1 MRHPTFRRARCAGAI
16 AVLAFAAS
24 AALTSTQARAA
35 DAAAAPVVADDEIVV
50 TASYA
55 KSLQAAAAVKREA
68 AYGVDAINAEDIGKF
83 PARNAADAL
92 QLVTGVT
99 VERQRGAGLY
109 VSVRGL
115 GPQFQNVQLNG
126 RSIAVN
132 DLIENGGARGR
143 QFRFEVLPA
152 ELISQIEVVKTPT
165 ADMDDGA
172 LGGNINIKTF
182 KPLDLGTK
190 SAFAIRNTYNDVREK
205 NDPSASGVVSWR
217 NGDST
222 FGVLASALYDD
233 SHNRTD
239 RLYQSGWNLNRFTSV
254 LGTGLYT
261 PTRTRPTIE
270 TEHRTMKS
278 ATVSAQWRPNA
289 DFQTDFDLLVTRLD
303 VNYDEF
309 GLDIYPDDTTF
320 RTPTFVAGSQKIVGN
335 TVQAGTINNVR
346 WMASRETSLNRHD
359 LTAFGLKQT
368 WTPGLWTFTA
378 ELAYSKA
385 RSYHPAGKAT
395 TRNRIAFFAPLTYDF
410 SRGYQSIPQ
419 LTTTVDYNDPAN
431 FVGQAF
437 DYTQKDSRDTD
448 DMFRLDGSRSMD
460 GILTKVSFGAE
471 QHHRNRDYRRR
482 DWVLN
487 TVLNVPLTTLGSSF
501 YQTLPYSGFL
511 SDYNGATP
519 RNWVTP
525 SSTAFYNL
533 IYTDAVKATPASN
546 ADLRNS
552 FEVDEKISGAYV
564 RGDFAFKAGSL
575 PVSGNLGVR
584 YAKTKQVASGT
595 LISGSTP
602 VPVSYEKTYD
612 DLLPSLNVKA
622 ELSETL
628 IARFAASRV
637 VNRPNVTDTAPRITV
652 SRDTPTASGGNPGLS
667 AFLANQVDASLE
679 WYPDESTAITG
690 AVFYKKLDDYIT
702 AQNTTI
708 QVPGR
713 GDVLLSTNANGGNA
727 KVSGVELAFNKA
739 FTSLPAP
746 FDGFGAQASLTVV
759 DSQAN
764 YTAGNRQIKDALVG
778 LSKSSYNLVGYYEKG
793 PISARLGWF
802 WRSKYL
808 NSIGSTTTAQNY
820 VDDYGSLDGSVSYQ
834 ITPQYLVSLE
844 GSNLSN
850 QDRYI
855 YGQSKDQPQ
864 EIYHWGRTVSVT
876 LRGKF

>member
-1 MRHPTFRRARCAGAI
+1 MTIRATGRLHYAGAI
-16 AVLAFAAS
+16 SILAFS
-24 AALTSTQARAA
+24 AALSLSATTAIAA
-35 DAAAAPVVADDEIVV
+35 DQPAAAAEDSEIVV

-55 KSLQAAAAVKREA
+55 KSLQAAAALKRA
-68 AYGVDAINAEDIGKF
+68 SDHGLDAINAEDIGKF

-152 ELISQIEVVKTPT
+152 EIISQIEVVKTPT

-182 KPLDLGTK
+182 KPLNLGTK
-190 SAFAIRNTYNDVREK
+190 SAFAVRTTYNDVREK
-205 NDPSASGVVSWR
+205 NDPSASGLMSWR
-217 NGDST
+217 NSDST
-222 FGVLASALYDD
+222 FGLLASALYDD

-254 LGTGLYT
+254 LGAGLYS

-278 ATVSAQWRPNA
+278 ASFAAQWHPNS
-289 DFQTDFDLLVTRLD
+289 DFQTDFDLLITRLD
-303 VNYDEF
+303 VDYDEF

-320 RTPTFVAGSQKIVGN
+320 KTPVFVAGTQKIVGN
-335 TVQAGTINNVR
+335 SVQAGTINSVR
-346 WMASRETSLNRHD
+346 WMSSRETNLNRHD
-359 LTAFGLKQT
+359 LMATGIKQT
-368 WTPGLWTFTA
+368 WTPGRWDFSA
-378 ELAYSKA
+378 EYAYSKA
-385 RSYHPAGKAT
+385 RSYHPDGKAT
-395 TRNRIAFFAPLTYDF
+395 TRNRIAFFAPLSFDF
-410 SRGYQSIPQ
+410 SRGYKQIPQ
-419 LTTTVDYNDPAN
+419 LTTTVDYTNPAN

-437 DYTQKDSRDTD
+437 DYTKKDSKDTD
-448 DMFRLDGSRSMD
+448 EMFRLDGARTFDSL
-460 GILTKVSFGAE
+460 LTKVAFGAE
-471 QHHRNRDYRRR
+471 MHHRNRDYQRR

-487 TVLNVPLTTLGSSF
+487 TVLNVPLSTLGSSF
-501 YQTLPYSGFL
+501 YSTLPYSGFL
-511 SDYNGATP
+511 SDYSGSTP
-519 RNWVTP
+519 RTWVNP

-533 IYTDAVKATPASN
+533 IYTAAVAATPATA

-552 FEVDEKISGAYV
+552 FEVDEKISGAYL
-564 RGDFAFKAGSL
+564 RGDFAFKAGEI

-584 YAKTKQVASGT
+584 YAQTKQNASGT
-595 LISGSTP
+595 LVNGSTP
-602 VPVSYEKTYD
+602 VAVSYPRTYSD
-612 DLLPSLNVKA
+612 VLPSLNVKA
-622 ELSETL
+622 EITDSL
-628 IARFAASRV
+628 IGRFAASRV
-637 VNRPNVTDTAPRITV
+637 VNRPNVTDIAPRITV
-652 SRDTPTASGGNPGLS
+652 SRDTPTAGGGNPGLQ

-679 WYPDESTAITG
+679 WYPSASTAVTG

-702 AQNTTI
+702 AQNTII

-713 GDVLLSTNANGGNA
+713 GDILLSTNANGGNA
-727 KVSGVELAFNKA
+727 KVSGVEFAFNQA
-739 FTSLPAP
+739 FTMLPAP
-746 FDGFGAQASLTVV
+746 FDGFGAQASVTVV
-759 DSQAN
+759 ESQAN

-778 LSKSSYNLVGYYEKG
+778 LSKTSYNVVGYYEKG
-793 PISARLGWF
+793 PFAARLGWF
-802 WRSKYL
+802 WRGNYL

-820 VDDYGSLDGSVSYQ
+820 VDDYGSLDGSASYQ
-834 ITPQYLVSLE
+834 ITPNYIVSVE

-855 YGQSKDQPQ
+855 FGQTKDQPQ